1 MILTNFGGMDMD
13 CISKK
18 VKDAVLITNTAK
30 DKDFGLYKKVLEIIC
45 SNGARVRTPKIY
57 EGEVDDPRIEF
68 FDYEELFG
76 GADAAIVLGGDGTI
90 LKAAAA
96 GAIEDGC
103 PLLGVN
109 LGRIGY
115 MAEIGKDETEL
126 IGRIFEGK
134 YRISERMTLRICV
147 EQGGIR
153 RTVYKNALNDAV
165 LHSDGIGKVLG
176 INVFSRGT
184 LVAEHRGDGLII
196 STPTGSTA
204 YSLSAGGPVLD
215 PSLECL
221 CITPVCSL
229 SPASRSMVFSAD
241 SEIEIEAVHDNRGG
255 IFLSCDG
262 NKGITLSS
270 DARIIISRSEQKAKL
285 ISVGNEE
292 FFNVLRKKITSA
304 M

>member
-1 MILTNFGGMDMD
+1 MD

-30 DKDFGLYKKVLEIIC
+30 DKDFELYKKVLEIIC
-45 SNGARVRTPKIY
+45 SNGASVRTPKIY
-57 EGEVDDPRIEF
+57 EGDVTDPRVIF
-68 FDYEELFG
+68 MDYEDLFR

-90 LKAAAA
+90 LKAAP
-96 GAIEDGC
+96 GAIAEGC

-126 IGRIFEGK
+126 IGRIFEGRYK
-134 YRISERMTLRICV
+134 ISERMTLRIFV
-147 EQGGIR
+147 EEDGVR
-153 RTVYKNALNDAV
+153 RTVYENALNDAV
-165 LHSDGIGKVLG
+165 LHSDGIGRVLG
-176 INVFSRGT
+176 INVFSGGV

-221 CITPVCSL
+221 CMTPVCSL

-241 SEIEIEAVHDNRGG
+241 SEIEIETVHDNRGG
-255 IFLSCDG
+255 MFLSCDG
-262 NKGITLSS
+262 KQGITLPSR
-270 DARIIISRSEQKAKL
+270 ARIIISPSDRKAKL

-292 FFNVLRKKITSA
+292 FFSVLRKKIMSA